1 VTGPGAGKGGP
12 GRGGPGGSGN
22 PGGPGRPGPGPGAR
36 RGGQGQGPAPGPRRP
51 GDPRGTPGPG
61 LPRDRATGPGA
72 RLPQDRPA
80 GPIPRVPPDR
90 PAGSRPPEDRATGPG
105 QRLPRNAGAPRA
117 DRAPRPDPVSS
128 PPRGPRGAPPRGGAR
143 GGPGRRPPRRP
154 RWLTAH
160 RGEPGRRV
168 GITLLVTAIV
178 LTLFAG
184 RLVQLQGMESGY
196 YKAAAATEQVRV
208 NPLPALRGT
217 IYGANGQPLATTLE
231 TYMVTADP
239 PLVPDADKPSVAR
252 ELAAPL
258 GLTAAQVLNLLRH
271 PSSTDYVKLA
281 TGVSTT
287 NEAAIE
293 GFDIPGLTM
302 TPSFVRAYPDGSATA
317 NLVGFTTVDPKTGVL
332 TGNTGLEDEY
342 NSLLTGTTGSEQV
355 VVGAD
360 GVPIPLAGSEDKPA
374 KDGASIK
381 LTIVPALQFEA
392 QQACQQE
399 VAKTRAVNC
408 SVVIMQPKTGAILA
422 MAQWPTYDQNTFT
435 SVDQT
440 ADIPDHYMF
449 DPGST
454 AKVITAAAAF
464 EQGGQTPMTPYNIPS
479 VIYRGGQAIHDAEW
493 SPDEKY
499 TIAGIIANSSN
510 IGMSQ
515 VVSHVTPKVQY
526 DYLKKFGLGAPTGLG
541 LPNEEPDASYAATA
555 LPPPSQWPGDERYTL
570 SYGQGISVNAVQ
582 MASVYATI
590 ANDGVRVQPTF
601 IAGTYNAAGQY
612 AAARPSPS
620 TKVIQPKT
628 AKELVSILQQVPA
641 VDDQANQRWGDIAG
655 YAIAAKT
662 GTASEPATAPEKPCP
677 KDNPLCVHGS
687 SYIGMAPGNDPQV
700 VVAVN
705 VQNPD
710 TKTDYFGDE
719 VAGPVFYSTMNFA
732 LQTLQ
737 IQPQPGLVAPYVRLN
752 AR

>member
-1 VTGPGAGKGGP
+1 
-12 GRGGPGGSGN
+12 
-22 PGGPGRPGPGPGAR
+22 
-36 RGGQGQGPAPGPRRP
+36 
-51 GDPRGTPGPG
+51 
-61 LPRDRATGPGA
+61 
-72 RLPQDRPA
+72 
-80 GPIPRVPPDR
+80 
-90 PAGSRPPEDRATGPG
+90 
-105 QRLPRNAGAPRA
+105 
-117 DRAPRPDPVSS
+117 
-128 PPRGPRGAPPRGGAR
+128 
-143 GGPGRRPPRRP
+143 
-154 RWLTAH
+154 
-160 RGEPGRRV
+160 
-168 GITLLVTAIV
+168 VTAIV

-217 IYGANGQPLATTLE
+217 IYGAGGQLLATTIE
-231 TYMVTADP
+231 TYAVTADP
-239 PLVPDADKPSVAR
+239 PLVPDADKPSVAQ
-252 ELAAPL
+252 ELAGPL

-271 PSSTDYVKLA
+271 PSSKDYVKLA

-287 NEAAIE
+287 NESKIE
-293 GFDIPGLTM
+293 GFDVPGLVM

-317 NLVGFTTVDPKTGVL
+317 NLVGFSNVDPTGVID
-332 TGNTGLEDEY
+332 GKSGIEQEY
-342 NSLLTGTTGSEQV
+342 NRLLTGTTGSEQV

-399 VAKTRAVNC
+399 VAKTRAANC

-422 MAQWPTYDQNTFT
+422 MAQWPTFDQNTFT

-440 ADIPDHYMF
+440 EDIPDFYMF

-493 SPDEKY
+493 SPGEKY

-515 VVSHVTPKVQY
+515 VVSHVPEPVQY

-541 LPNEEPDASYAATA
+541 LPNEEPDASYASTA
-555 LPPPSQWPGDERYTL
+555 LPPPSKWAGDERYTL

-590 ANDGVRVQPTF
+590 ANNGVRVQPTL

-612 AAARPSPS
+612 AAAKPSPS

-628 AKELVSILQQVPA
+628 AKELISILQQVPA

-662 GTASEPATAPEKPCP
+662 GTASEPSEGSEKPCP

-687 SYIGMAPGNDPQV
+687 SYIGMAPGNNPQV